1 MSSTYLEYS
10 TEMKIPKG
18 KMDVAKRIIADAAKN
33 DPELDTGFLEIQE
46 DRETIWFHTNN
57 EWDNLEDAVEPMAR
71 ALIDG
76 MESDEPFYFEYAFT
90 CEKPVLGQF
99 GGGAFVIMRGFDTFW
114 INPEEMAHAW
124 IKARK
129 EELKLKK
136 DGNTEKQACL
146 TVQSL
151 RGGSWFS
158 YPKNCR
164 LAERNGGISDLRGNN
179 YGFRVVRTVKTPL
192 VKEAT

>member
-1 MSSTYLEYS
+1 MSNTYLEYS

-46 DRETIWFHTNN
+46 DRETIWFRNN
-57 EWDNLEDAVEPMAR
+57 YEWDNLEDAVEPMAR
-71 ALIDG
+71 ALVEG

-99 GGGAFVIMRGFDTFW
+99 GGGAFVVMRGFDTFW
-114 INPEEMAHAW
+114 INPEELAHAW

-129 EELKLKK
+129 EELKLKT
-136 DGNTEKQACL
+136 DGSTEKEWL
-146 TVQSL
+146 DRSL

-179 YGFRVVRTVKTPL
+179 YGFRVVRTVNPL
-192 VKEAT
+192 LVEEAT